1 MTPKTSI
8 NVKKEFKKLA
18 TNETNGSSTT
28 AMKKKKAE
36 DSDQNRGANTS
47 KSQFN
52 PKTVGKG
59 FSFESAVEGLVQK
72 KKQLKSFKQKPKV
85 HILKNSTK
93 EIQ

>member
-72 KKQLKSFKQKPKV
+72 KS
-85 HILKNSTK
+85 N
-93 EIQ
+93 